1 MTEMDT
7 ESAGT
12 PKRQTHEEARL
23 LRDEAWERSAK
34 VYKEA
39 KAQADLVYEAAK
51 KIAVDQAARERAGA
65 AHEEALAEAKK
76 LREAITRVA
85 DSVFIDFWKG

>member
-1 MTEMDT
+1 M
-7 ESAGT
+7 
-12 PKRQTHEEARL
+12 RQTHDEARR

-39 KAQADLVYEAAK
+39 KAQADIVYEAAK
-51 KIAVDQAARERAGA
+51 KLAVDEEARRRAEA

-76 LREAITRVA
+76 VREAITRVA
-85 DSVFIDFWKG
+85 DSVFSDFWNR